1 MTWALAAIVSFL
13 IGSIPSGLW
22 IGRAVR
28 RIDVREHGSGNL
40 GATNVYRTLGP
51 VWGVTVLLLD
61 AAKGV
66 AAVLLAREIVA
77 TYGGQAQIAV
87 TSAARAAQS
96 ATTALAAATN
106 TASALFAMAADT
118 ASAALAAGDAESSAL
133 LLAGIV
139 GMVASA
145 LGHMF
150 TPFAGFRG
158 GKGVATLAGA
168 WATLAPIVFVIALAS
183 WIVTFAL
190 RRVVS
195 LASMVSALVLPL
207 AAALLLGVSDPR
219 FFIAIV
225 VAALL
230 ILRHRSN
237 LTRLR
242 KGEERRLDLR
252 GPRSSL

>member
-1 MTWALAAIVSFL
+1 MSWIVESRWATAIVFRPALS
-13 IGSIPSGLW
+13 
-22 IGRAVR
+22 VR
-28 RIDVREHGSGNL
+28 SASRRRSW
-40 GATNVYRTLGP
+40 GA
-51 VWGVTVLLLD
+51 
-61 AAKGV
+61 
-66 AAVLLAREIVA
+66 
-77 TYGGQAQIAV
+77 GG
-87 TSAARAAQS
+87 
-96 ATTALAAATN
+96 
-106 TASALFAMAADT
+106 
-118 ASAALAAGDAESSAL
+118 
-133 LLAGIV
+133 
-139 GMVASA
+139 
-145 LGHMF
+145 
-150 TPFAGFRG
+150 
-158 GKGVATLAGA
+158 TLAGA